1 MKKIKLNKKKTQA
14 QMKIQEMA
22 FVLVAVFF
30 LFGLMLIFFTRMQ
43 ADQYKQISDIVR
55 NARIHG
61 MLEYTASIPELRCS
75 SSMIAYSE
83 QSCIDYD
90 KLKIMANT
98 QRISEKY
105 KDMFYV
111 SNIQSVEISIILPEP
126 ESFTIYNSTKAT
138 NNTRT
143 ESINYPICED
153 SVERNCKLGMIKI
166 TGVFD

>member
-1 MKKIKLNKKKTQA
+1 
-14 QMKIQEMA
+14 MKIQEMA

-43 ADQYKQISDIVR
+43 ADQYRQVSDIVR

-61 MLEYTASIPELRCS
+61 MLEYTASLPELRCS
-75 SSMIAYSE
+75 SSMITYSE

-90 KLKIMANT
+90 KLKIIANT
-98 QRISEKY
+98 QRISDKY
-105 KDMFYV
+105 KNMFYA
-111 SNIQSVEISIILPEP
+111 SNIQSIEISILMPEP
-126 ESFTIYNSTKAT
+126 ESFTIFNSTRQT

-153 SVERNCKLGMIKI
+153 SIERNCKLGMIKI